1 MPLSVE
7 EYDKLTPEQ
16 QAEHDR
22 SERERE
28 AAEQAALPYKWSQ
41 TLDHL
46 DLTVPVETGTRG
58 RDLDIQIKKRTIKV
72 GYKGKEPIFQGELSK
87 EIKEDDSTW
96 SLEDSSTIT
105 IYLEKLKAG
114 EWWAHVI
121 TSHPKIDTT
130 KIVPE
135 TSKLSDLDAETR
147 AMVEKMMFDNRQ
159 KQMGKPTSEQLQ
171 QQELLEKLAKKN
183 PNFRLPGQPPLGE
196 EQ

>member
-1 MPLSVE
+1 MRLSVE

-46 DLTVPVETGTRG
+46 DLTVPVNEGTRG
-58 RDLDIQIKKRTIKV
+58 KDLDIQIKKGSIKV
-72 GYKGKEPIFQGELSK
+72 GYKGKDPIFQGELSR
-87 EIKEDDSTW
+87 EVKEDESTW
-96 SLEDSSTIT
+96 SLEDSKTIT
-105 IYLEKLKAG
+105 IYLEKHKKG
-114 EWWAHVI
+114 DWWAHVL
-121 TSHPKIDTT
+121 SSDPKIDTT

-159 KQMGKPTSEQLQ
+159 KQMGRPTSEQIQ
-171 QQELLEKLAKKN
+171 QQDLLEKLTKKN
-183 PNFRLPGQPPLGE
+183 PNFRLPGQPPIGE
-196 EQ
+196 Q